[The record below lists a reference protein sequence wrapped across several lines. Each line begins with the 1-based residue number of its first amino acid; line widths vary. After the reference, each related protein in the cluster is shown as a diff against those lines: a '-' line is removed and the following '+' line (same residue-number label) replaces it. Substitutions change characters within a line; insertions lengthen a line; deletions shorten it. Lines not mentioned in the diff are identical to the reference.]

1 MDRFE
6 QKYNHKDTEKKW
18 QDIWYNSDL
27 YHWNDNISRSDS
39 FVIDTPPPTVSGIL
53 HMGHIFSYTQTDFI
67 ARYQRMCGKN
77 VFYPMGFDDNGL
89 PTERLVEK
97 TFKLKANSIPRNEFQ
112 NLCYKVIDEAENEF
126 YKLFCGIALSVDWR
140 QKYQT
145 ISNTTKTLSQMSF
158 IDLYEKNEV
167 YRTLEPSLWDPT
179 DKTALAQADL
189 EEIEMK
195 GIMNTLSFKLEDGD
209 IIKIATTRPE
219 LLPACVAV
227 LFHPEDTRYAY
238 LKNKYAIT
246 PIFGTKIPLISDD
259 QVQQDKGTGLVMC
272 CTFGDTKDIEWWK
285 KHKLPTRIILTKNGT
300 IDLRNKLENSSFDF
314 EETKILQDAVEKLE
328 GQNIQSARQI
338 MIDLLDNHGYLIE
351 QEHIKR
357 PVKCA
362 ERSKT
367 PVEII
372 VTPQWFI
379 RILDKK
385 HELLKKSQECNWNPP
400 YMSKRLEHWIDGLSW
415 DWCISRQR
423 FFGVQFPV
431 WYSKR
436 KGEEGKIIVA
446 TKEQLPVDPITT
458 APTGYSLDEVEPDY
472 DVMDTWATSSIT
484 PQLNAHAINND
495 FALNNDRYKKLF
507 PADMRPQAHEIIRT
521 WTFYTMVKSLLHS
534 NSVPWKNTVI
544 SGWVLATDKTKMSK
558 SKGNIITPHELI
570 EENSA
575 DVIRYWASTSKLGND
590 IAYSDQMFQ
599 IGKKLITKLWNAS
612 KFVLSH
618 INGHH
623 ATAQFSHLTDKWIL
637 SKLHNTVREASREM
651 DNFEYCTARTIIETF
666 FWKDFCDTYLEL
678 IKVRV
683 YDQHN
688 TDPEGKLSAMN
699 TLHLLLNTILKLFA
713 PFLPHITEE
722 INNIIFSK
730 NSIHAKYTWPQ
741 HQQIAH
747 CDQSEKLGD
756 LTVELLELIRKFKT
770 EQQMSL
776 RTELDTI
783 HIITKDKDISNLLI
797 KNPLTDLKNAANTK
811 KICIN
816 NTSITKN
823 DSSKEISNENF
834 KLIIYT

>member
-1 MDRFE
+1 MDKFE
-6 QKYNHKDTEKKW
+6 QKYNHKDVEKKW
-18 QDIWYNSDL
+18 QDTWYNSDL
-27 YHWNDNISRSDS
+27 YYWNDNISKSDS
-39 FVIDTPPPTVSGIL
+39 FIIDTPPPTVSGIL

-112 NLCYKVIDEAENEF
+112 TLCYKVIDEAEQEF

-158 IDLYEKNEV
+158 IDLYEKNEI

-195 GIMNTLSFKLEDGD
+195 GIMNTLSFKLEDGN

-227 LFHPEDTRYAY
+227 FFHPEDTRYTY
-238 LKNKYAIT
+238 LKNKHATT
-246 PIFGTKIPLISDD
+246 PIFGTNIPLIADD

-314 EETKILQDAVEKLE
+314 EDTKILQNAVEKLE

-338 MIDLLDNHGYLIE
+338 MIELLDTQGYLIE

-400 YMSKRLEHWIDGLSW
+400 YMSKRLEHWIDGLNW

-423 FFGVQFPV
+423 FFGIQFPV

-446 TKEQLPVDPITT
+446 TKEQLPIDPITT

-495 FALNNDRYKKLF
+495 FTLNKDRYNKLF

-521 WTFYTMVKSLLHS
+521 WTFYTMAKSLLHS
-534 NSVPWKNTVI
+534 NSLPWKNTVI
-544 SGWVLATDKTKMSK
+544 SGWVLAADKTKMSK

-570 EENSA
+570 EESSA

-651 DNFEYCTARTIIETF
+651 NNFEYCTARTIIETF

-683 YDQHN
+683 YDQNN
-688 TDPEGKLSAMN
+688 TDPEGKISAIN
-699 TLHLLLNTILKLFA
+699 TLHFLLNTILKLFA

-722 INNIIFSK
+722 IHNIIFSK
-730 NSIHAKYTWPQ
+730 TSIHSKYTWPQ
-741 HQQIAH
+741 YTQIA
-747 CDQSEKLGD
+747 CCSQSEKLGD
-756 LTVELLELIRKFKT
+756 IIVAVLELIRKFKT
-770 EQQMSL
+770 EQKMSL
-776 RTELDTI
+776 KTELDTV
-783 HIITKDKDISNLLI
+783 HIITTNQDTADLLTT
-797 KNPLTDLKNAANTK
+797 NPLTDLKNAANTK

-816 NTSITKN
+816 SKSIIKN